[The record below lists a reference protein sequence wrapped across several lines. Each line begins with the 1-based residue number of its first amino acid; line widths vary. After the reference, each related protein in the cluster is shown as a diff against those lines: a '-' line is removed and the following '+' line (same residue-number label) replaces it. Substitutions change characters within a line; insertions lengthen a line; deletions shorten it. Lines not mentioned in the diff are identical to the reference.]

1 MELKYY
7 DNKITVELN
16 INRRCT
22 QKNKKKRD
30 FCLTLTVTFPSE
42 MLLPNGIL

>member
-16 INRRCT
+16 R
-22 QKNKKKRD
+22 NKKCSQKKKKND
-30 FCLTLTVTFPSE
+30 FYLTLTVTFPSE
-42 MLLPNGIL
+42 MLLPNGIR